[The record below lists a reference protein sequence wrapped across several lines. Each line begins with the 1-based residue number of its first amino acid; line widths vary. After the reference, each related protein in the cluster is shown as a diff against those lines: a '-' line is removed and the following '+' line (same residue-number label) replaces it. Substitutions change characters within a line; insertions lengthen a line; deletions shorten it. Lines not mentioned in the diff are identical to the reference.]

1 MRVLVTGASGFV
13 GRYLCE
19 RLAKDHTVRA
29 ALQFAEDTKHPG
41 VTESVV
47 IGNIDSKTDW
57 SEALKDVDAVIHLAA
72 RVHVMRESAADP
84 LEEFREVNTRGTER
98 LAKACIELG
107 VKRFVFMSTIGIN
120 GEGQEGDYAGPGY
133 SETDEPN
140 PRNDYSRS
148 KYEAEQLLF
157 SLSGLEV
164 VSVRAPLIYGHNAP
178 GNFGTLARIIYTG
191 KTLPFK
197 GVKSRR
203 TMIGGQNLADF
214 LTLCVTHPGAV
225 GQVWIATDAEEV
237 TTEDLFRKLSEAAG
251 IQSKLIGFP
260 AGLMGAVLKS
270 VGKGKVYQQLWGS
283 IVVDGS
289 KARRELGWTPPYS
302 LDEGLREAMA
312 PRS

>member
-19 RLAKDHTVRA
+19 RLGKEHTVRA
-29 ALQFAEDTKHPG
+29 ALQFETDTKHPG
-41 VTESVV
+41 VSESVL

-57 SEALKDVDAVIHLAA
+57 ANALKDVDAVIHLAA
-72 RVHVMRESAADP
+72 RVHVMRESAEDP
-84 LEEFREVNTRGTER
+84 MEAFREVNTRGTDR
-98 LAKACIELG
+98 LAKACIDIG

-120 GEGQEGDYAGPGY
+120 GEGQEGDYSGTGY

-140 PRNDYSRS
+140 PRNDYSKS
-148 KYEAEQLLF
+148 KYEAEQLL
-157 SLSGLEV
+157 LTLQGLDV
-164 VSVRAPLIYGHNAP
+164 VLVRAPLIYGHDAP

-225 GQVWIATDAEEV
+225 GKVWIATDAEEV
-237 TTEDLFRKLSEAAG
+237 TTEDLFQKLTEAAG
-251 IQSKLIGFP
+251 IQSKLVKFP
-260 AGLMGAVLKS
+260 AGLMRFVLNA
-270 VGKGKVYQQLWGS
+270 VGKRKVYQQLWGS

-289 KARRELGWTPPYS
+289 RARKELGWKPPYT
-302 LDEGLREAMA
+302 LDEGLREAME
-312 PRS
+312 SKS